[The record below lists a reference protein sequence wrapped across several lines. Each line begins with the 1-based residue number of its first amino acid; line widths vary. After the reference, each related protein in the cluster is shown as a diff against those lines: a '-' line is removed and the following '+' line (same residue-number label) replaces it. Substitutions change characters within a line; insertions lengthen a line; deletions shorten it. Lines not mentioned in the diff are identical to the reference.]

1 MDQTAQSRDVA
12 VTSFGHVREL
22 FNRRNVGAMLFLIGM
37 YGIWNLWAGT
47 NGFFLPFI
55 LRTVG
60 SEGQAMSVTIQCVSF
75 AAGIASIFFIFMRL
89 VDRVDQRVLFGAG
102 ALLQVLGPNGPPRRS
117 ACRCWPP
124 VPDGRPNGPRGQAR
138 GAGMPPGTRAGTRAG
153 GGPVKSGSRRIVAA
167 PAFPHW
173 PPHARSRGTIGP

>member
-89 VDRVDQRVLFGAG
+89 VDRVDQRGAVWRWRAAAGARTERPTTTVSMPVLAAGAG
-102 ALLQVLGPNGPPRRS
+102 
-117 ACRCWPP
+117 WPAEA
-124 VPDGRPNGPRGQAR
+124 D
-138 GAGMPPGTRAGTRAG
+138 RAGRHAG
-153 GGPVKSGSRRIVAA
+153 QVCRPVRGPVRGRVADPLNRA
-167 PAFPHW
+167 LA
-173 PPHARSRGTIGP
+173 A